1 MSDQQI
7 GKRGEERIYLAHFT
21 EAYRLATGKN
31 LLVGDGPDSPDFIG
45 VRETGEEIAVEL
57 TCIMRNPAS
66 AQAAEILWRQ
76 EYMDADEALELIYHT
91 IEIKEEKRVKDYGIW
106 ADKTILVINLVEC
119 PLSSLLPD
127 LNTLQGDFNF
137 HGFVKVWL
145 ADHSDDAYSDIEL
158 SGLSP
163 LEIWGYYP
171 RPPGQKP
178 YG

>member
-7 GKRGEERIYLAHFT
+7 GKREEELIYLAPFT
-21 EAYRLATGKN
+21 EAYRLATGES
-31 LLVGDGPDSPDFIG
+31 LLVGAGPDPPDFIG

-57 TCIMRNPAS
+57 TCIMRDPAL

-76 EYMDADEALELIYHT
+76 EYMDSDEALELIYHT
-91 IEIKEEKRVKDYGIW
+91 IEIKEEKRTKNYGIW
-106 ADKTILVINLVEC
+106 ADNTILVINLVEC
-119 PLSSLLPD
+119 PLSSLRPY

-137 HGFVKVWL
+137 HGFVEVWL

-158 SGLSP
+158 FGLSP
-163 LEIWGYYP
+163 LEIRGYYP

-178 YG
+178 YD